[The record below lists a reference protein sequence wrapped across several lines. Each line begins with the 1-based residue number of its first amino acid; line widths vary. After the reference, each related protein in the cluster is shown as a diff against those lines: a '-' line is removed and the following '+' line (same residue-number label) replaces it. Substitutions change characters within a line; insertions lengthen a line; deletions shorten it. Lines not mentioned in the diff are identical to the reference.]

1 MMSTIYLKLNKQG
14 RSSGRP
20 SHEFPKLLY
29 NRLTGVSRTVETAEE
44 QQALGSEWGECEPDV
59 RYPKATDQ

>member
-1 MMSTIYLKLNKQG
+1 MSTIYLTLNKKG

-29 NRLTGVSRTVETAEE
+29 NRLTGVSRTVDTAEE
-44 QQALGSEWGECEPDV
+44 QQALGPDWDLAQPDV
-59 RYPKATDQ
+59 RYPKVTDQ

>member
-1 MMSTIYLKLNKQG
+1 MSTIYLTLNKQG

-20 SHEFPKLLY
+20 SREYPKLLY
-29 NRLTGVSRTVETAEE
+29 NRLTGVSRSVDTAEE
-44 QQALGSEWGECEPDV
+44 EHELGPDWGEAQTDV

>member
-1 MMSTIYLKLNKQG
+1 MSTIYLKLNKQG

-20 SHEFPKLLY
+20 SHEYPKLLC
-29 NRLTGVSRTVETAEE
+29 NRLTGVSRTVETVEE
-44 QQALGSEWGECEPDV
+44 EQALGPDWGIAQTDV

>member
-1 MMSTIYLKLNKQG
+1 MSTIYLKLNKGG

-20 SHEFPKLLY
+20 SREYPKLLY
-29 NRLTGVSRTVETAEE
+29 NRLTGVSRSVDSIEE
-44 QQALGSEWGECEPDV
+44 EQALGPYWGAAQTDV